1 VRVEDVGEWEVINRI
16 WRVLTKDDKEVMG
29 PNDDV
34 VARRIGGGWVL
45 VAHTDALTESTDVLP
60 GMRPYSIGF
69 KSVVMNVSDF
79 ASKGVKPLGM
89 LFMLGVPKGVSVE
102 YVEEIARGWKD
113 ASLKYGL
120 YIWGGD
126 VSETKELTLSGTIIG
141 LAREGAL
148 MRRRGAGEGDV
159 VACIGEFGLTSVA
172 YLMLLKGLKA
182 PDKMVERKALRA
194 VYYPRAYL
202 KEGLRLSRLGV
213 VTSSMDSSDGLAW
226 TLHTL
231 CSLNNVGMVIK
242 SIPVPVE
249 VRRYAEKYDLDPYEL
264 ALYGGEEYA
273 LVFTLKKNGFDRL
286 PKSLAKRIHVMGVV
300 TSDKKL
306 RLEVDGSE
314 RKIEARGWEHFRSS
328 V

>member
-1 VRVEDVGEWEVINRI
+1 MRVEDVGEWEVINRI
-16 WRVLTKDDKEVMG
+16 WRVLVKDYEEVMG

-34 VARRIGGGWVL
+34 VARRIGKGWVL

-60 GMRPYSIGF
+60 GMSPHSIGF

-79 ASKGVKPLGM
+79 ASKGVRPLGM

-102 YVEEIARGWKD
+102 YVEEIARGWRD

-120 YIWGGD
+120 HVWGGD
-126 VSETKELTLSGTIIG
+126 VGETKELTLCGTIIG
-141 LAREGAL
+141 LAKEEAL
-148 MRRRGAGEGDV
+148 MKRRGASEGDV

-182 PDKMVERKALRA
+182 PDKMVERRALRA

-231 CSLNNVGMVIK
+231 CSLNDVGMVIR
-242 SIPVPVE
+242 SIPTPIE
-249 VRRYAEKYDLDPYEL
+249 VQRYAKEHNLDPYEL

-273 LVFTLKKNGFDRL
+273 LVFTLRRNGFAKI

-328 V
+328 A